1 MRLSRQDH
9 VFALFGPVDDCFQA
23 TVARRVP
30 ALPLFVLPTP
40 PVSFPYL
47 DANEEI
53 DLLVTGSLSC

>member
-9 VFALFGPVDDCFQA
+9 TFAPLGPVDDSFHA
-23 TVARRVP
+23 AIARRI
-30 ALPLFVLPTP
+30 LTIPLFVSPAP

-53 DLLVTGSLSC
+53 DLLTTGSLGC